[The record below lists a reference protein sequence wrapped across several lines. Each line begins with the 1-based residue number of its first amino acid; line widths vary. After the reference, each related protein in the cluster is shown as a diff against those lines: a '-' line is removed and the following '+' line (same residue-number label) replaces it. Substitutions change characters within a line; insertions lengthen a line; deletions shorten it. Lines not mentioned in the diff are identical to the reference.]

1 MAKKYRVTLTAEERQ
16 ELQALI
22 AKGKAHARKLAHAR
36 VLLQVDETAGA
47 ARTDEETADALNL
60 STRTVERV
68 RERFVEQGLAAAL
81 LPKPST
87 RRYERAF
94 DGAQEA
100 RLIALACSAPPEGK
114 SRWTLRLLT
123 EQAVELKIVESV
135 SHESVR
141 QALKKTNSDRIGERC
156 GASHRNNRPS
166 LFTTW
171 KTYSRCTNSR
181 RTRNALSFVW
191 TKRSGNSS
199 GRCGSRC
206 SPSPARWSITTAF
219 MCGTASPVSL
229 SRSSRS
235 PVGDTWPLRT
245 VVGGVTGPTLSKACS
260 KDRIGKPPRWCW
272 SWINST
278 RQ

>member
-135 SHESVR
+135 SPESVR
-141 QALKKTNSDRIGERC
+141 QALKKTNSDRI
-156 GASHRNNRPS
+156 
-166 LFTTW
+166 
-171 KTYSRCTNSR
+171 
-181 RTRNALSFVW
+181 
-191 TKRSGNSS
+191 
-199 GRCGSRC
+199 
-206 SPSPARWSITTAF
+206 
-219 MCGTASPVSL
+219 
-229 SRSSRS
+229 
-235 PVGDTWPLRT
+235 
-245 VVGGVTGPTLSKACS
+245 
-260 KDRIGKPPRWCW
+260 
-272 SWINST
+272 
-278 RQ
+278 

>member
-16 ELQALI
+16 ALQALI

-100 RLIALACSAPPEGK
+100 RLIVLACSAPPEGK

-141 QALKKTNSDRIGERC
+141 QALKKTNSDRI
-156 GASHRNNRPS
+156 
-166 LFTTW
+166 
-171 KTYSRCTNSR
+171 
-181 RTRNALSFVW
+181 
-191 TKRSGNSS
+191 
-199 GRCGSRC
+199 
-206 SPSPARWSITTAF
+206 
-219 MCGTASPVSL
+219 
-229 SRSSRS
+229 
-235 PVGDTWPLRT
+235 
-245 VVGGVTGPTLSKACS
+245 
-260 KDRIGKPPRWCW
+260 
-272 SWINST
+272 
-278 RQ
+278 